1 MNIKM
6 YNQVNLGNYSNK
18 WLALDPVTMKV
29 MVSGNQVGTVLE
41 KARKNG
47 IKHPVLTR
55 APKSYGAYIL

>member
-1 MNIKM
+1 MKIKTFD
-6 YNQVNLGNYSNK
+6 QSNLGKYSNK
-18 WLALDPVTMKV
+18 WLALDPISMKV
-29 MVSGNQVGTVLE
+29 MVSGSQVGAVLE

>member
-1 MNIKM
+1 M